1 MHPRTIERMN
11 PAVGTGTRPPGA
23 ERARNKTA
31 HPSGQARG
39 DRRHSDAQRQRRG
52 GPVAGTVQVLLGLS
66 PSPIHAWRAARTD
79 AQAQR
84 HAQAM
89 AVRSSGRERG
99 SARPVPRVA
108 SRRVALRPSAPSNPS
123 VRRARARPLGVAA
136 ACPPAL
142 TAGRP
147 ACLPRSARRR
157 PITVTPPRGVP
168 ARLRGPVA
176 RMRTAAQGVAYRCR
190 ASHGEEDDGR
200 ITEHEPSRAGAAE
213 QPCCRDRWSEGAGGR
228 EEAPG
233 WRGGLPANAS
243 PSRGR

>member
-108 SRRVALRPSAPSNPS
+108 SRRVASISAVQSVRPPGTCAPSG
-123 VRRARARPLGVAA
+123 RRCCMS
-136 ACPPAL
+136 ACPD
-142 TAGRP
+142 GRP
-147 ACLPRSARRR
+147 ACLLAAERATEANHGHAAPGGAC
-157 PITVTPPRGVP
+157 
-168 ARLRGPVA
+168 
-176 RMRTAAQGVAYRCR
+176 TAARPRRAHADSRTGRRLQVQG
-190 ASHGEEDDGR
+190 
-200 ITEHEPSRAGAAE
+200 IT
-213 QPCCRDRWSEGAGGR
+213 
-228 EEAPG
+228 
-233 WRGGLPANAS
+233 WRGGRWTEHRARAQ
-243 PSRGR
+243 PSRSRRAAMLQIPVVGGCRRARGGAGPEGGPAGQRVAVPW

>member
-1 MHPRTIERMN
+1 VIGATVTRSGSAEGGLWPAQCKCCSACPRPRSMHGAQRALMLRHS
-11 PAVGTGTRPPGA
+11 GTHRQWQSGRQA
-23 ERARNKTA
+23 ERE
-31 HPSGQARG
+31 
-39 DRRHSDAQRQRRG
+39 
-52 GPVAGTVQVLLGLS
+52 
-66 PSPIHAWRAARTD
+66 AAP
-79 AQAQR
+79 ALCL
-84 HAQAM
+84 
-89 AVRSSGRERG
+89 
-99 SARPVPRVA
+99 A

-200 ITEHEPSRAGAAE
+200 STEHEPSRAGAAE